1 MSEKTGSV
9 PESVF
14 EAPVYADV
22 SGAPLPTAKTL
33 RARGRLCGQ
42 FVSFM
47 GFNLRIMKMVVTGHK
62 Q

>member
-1 MSEKTGSV
+1 MSEKSGSV
-9 PESVF
+9 PEVF